1 VRDLGS
7 QVVLVL
13 GAQRGVLGRLGH
25 PPDLDLALAREAA
38 HPLDRLPPRRHV
50 DQPVPGRQRGVFRGD
65 RRAVL
70 DDTSTIGEFL
80 DWLTGDQKV
89 RLMRWGT
96 RQDPNTGH
104 TWETWVPDHR
114 SIEQLLADYFG
125 LDLDAIGREQQAL
138 HAQLAEHAN
147 AAPPVDTPPSA

>member
-1 VRDLGS
+1 VAYSADSGN
-7 QVVLVL
+7 
-13 GAQRGVLGRLGH
+13 

-70 DDTSTIGEFL
+70 DDTSTIGQFL

-96 RQDPNTGH
+96 RQDPDTGH

-125 LDLDAIGREQQAL
+125 LDLDAIGASSRRSTPSSPSAPTPRRPWAL
-138 HAQLAEHAN
+138 HPRRSQPRATTRPR
-147 AAPPVDTPPSA
+147 AP